1 MIDWPYAYDKIM
13 IKKRLRKSLN
23 PPCRIQLNSIQL
35 GENLAVLFRFD
46 FYYTALPQRLEL
58 PQIYVFQF
66 FLLFG
71 IQYMSILPKLVTST
85 WCNLSFYIITLSLV
99 NEVISFYFIYSPW
112 LLVSLLPSHNQQS
125 KIIGIYQ
132 IIHWK

>member
-1 MIDWPYAYDKIM
+1 M

-46 FYYTALPQRLEL
+46 FYYTALPQRLKL

-66 FLLFG
+66 FLLFE

-132 IIHWK
+132 IIH